1 MIIVGIVL
9 TLVFWP
15 KKDNDDNS
23 SGNSDEIVEEDKD
36 ENLEES
42 PETSVEVYATSLT
55 LNLPSTINLLNGTSA
70 NLLAGYVQV
79 LPNEAYEKLKIEI
92 TPRYNSSAFGVEF
105 SNSTLTAKEV
115 GTYNMTFSVPKSAS
129 TNFSKT
135 VLITVYEEE
144 INAHVTQLQNTMT
157 VEDSSNINDFFEI
170 KGTNCSVQVDDKLNY
185 VSNMLSA
192 VKAGDSIIKLLFTE
206 NYVKYIYEFEIFV
219 KKMPQYMFVLN
230 NVTDNTIEIDM
241 SSTSVF
247 YINYEIENRE
257 EGDVSQNIL
266 ISSSD
271 ETIAYVEEIINPLI
285 KIKALIAGTTTLTL
299 TCQADTSVQIEI
311 TIIVK

>member
-79 LPNEAYEKLKIEI
+79 LPNEVYEKLKIEI